1 MNESRKGSTGFF
13 GVITNPQ
20 SYLNIV
26 YLLLAFPLGTFYF
39 VFLVTGLSLGLG
51 LSITVLGLPLLA
63 LVLGGSWALC
73 RFEQSLASAMLKETF
88 PISSHRPE
96 AKGLWSRIKALF
108 KDRATWTGT
117 LYLLLKFPL
126 GVAAFTI
133 VVTLIS
139 VALALIAAPVLFMYA
154 DLDLFIWYVDTLPE
168 AFALTL
174 IGVIWLFVSLH
185 LINAMAYGLSRMAR
199 ALLSKPMSGKNH

>member
-73 RFEQSLASAMLKETF
+73 RFEQSLASAMLKEAF
-88 PISSHRPE
+88 PISSQRPE

-108 KDRATWTGT
+108 KDRATWTGSANGARCCGLNMGT
-117 LYLLLKFPL
+117 ATQGRVSCWGRIRIEGLILL
-126 GVAAFTI
+126 G
-133 VVTLIS
+133 S
-139 VALALIAAPVLFMYA
+139 
-154 DLDLFIWYVDTLPE
+154 
-168 AFALTL
+168 
-174 IGVIWLFVSLH
+174 S
-185 LINAMAYGLSRMAR
+185 
-199 ALLSKPMSGKNH
+199 